1 VIFVGHSHMMC
12 VLNAVMAE
20 GRPFRAV
27 SLKASHESRRAEL
40 GNVDWSCVIDDP
52 GDPDFRDT
60 TKALFAATE
69 TPIFSFISG
78 TKHLEFSLRR
88 VSDPAE
94 PAFDFVLPESPDLP
108 LDESALIVPTDAMRE
123 VMRHGYR
130 SRFNV
135 LATLTAAATTPVYQ
149 FAPPPLAPDA
159 LIAKLAAKVGDPND
173 RASRL
178 VRWKL
183 WRLTVD
189 VFRETAERLGAR
201 FVDYPPDSVDADGF
215 MRPELVRDSAHGN
228 EAFGALVLD
237 QIKRLP

>member
-1 VIFVGHSHMMC
+1 MMC

-20 GRPFRAV
+20 GRAFRAI
-27 SLKASHESRRAEL
+27 SLKSTDGTGRAEL

-60 TKALFAATE
+60 TKALFAASE

-78 TKHLEFSLRR
+78 TKHLEFTLRR

-94 PAFDFVLPESPDLP
+94 PAFDFVLPEAPDLP
-108 LDESALIVPTDAMRE
+108 LDDHALIVPTDAMRE
-123 VMRHGYR
+123 VMRQGYR
-130 SRFNV
+130 SRFRV

-159 LIAKLAAKVGDPND
+159 LIAKLAAKVGDAD
-173 RASRL
+173 ARASRL

-189 VFRETAERLGAR
+189 VFRETAEQLGAR

-215 MRPELVRDSAHGN
+215 MRPELVRDSSHGN
-228 EAFGALVLD
+228 EAFGALILE